1 VVQAEETGQVYEITY
16 AATEVGGAPTVV
28 VELVTC
34 HLLECRLG
42 GTSGEH
48 PQYYLPKVLT

>member
-1 VVQAEETGQVYEITY
+1 VVQVEETRQVYEITY